1 VSRPTESVAVVLAG
15 HGAMAPGLVSAV
27 EVILGSQEACV
38 AVALADDDSPER
50 FQERLGEAVDGVDGG
65 AGVVV
70 LADLPGATPFS
81 SAARLAHGR
90 SGVEV
95 VSGVNLPMLLE
106 VLTQRDGQSLD
117 EVAATA
123 ADAGARGVVRWSA
136 PAA

>member
-1 VSRPTESVAVVLAG
+1 VAVLLAG

-27 EVILGSQEACV
+27 EVILGPQEACV

-50 FQERLGEAVDGVDGG
+50 FQERLGEAVDGIDGG

-81 SAARLAHGR
+81 SAARLAHAR

-136 PAA
+136 PTA